1 MSQLLLQAQNGI
13 LQITIN
19 RESKLNALNTALIAE
34 FEEVLQQYRDDSSI
48 FGLIITGS
56 GSKAFAAGAD
66 IAEFA
71 QYNSDEGRQMAAKG
85 MPMFRAIETYP
96 KPIIAAVNGFALGG
110 GCELAMACHLRVAA
124 TNARFGQPDVNL
136 GLIPGYGGT
145 QRLPQ
150 LIGRAKA
157 LELIMTAEPIKADE
171 ALQLGLVNYVVEPD
185 QLLPKCYELLQKI
198 RYSQRK
204 IKKKACKPLLKNAK
218 LISPE
223 NNPLCPAKY
232 IATTQI
238 IYSVARQFVFP
249 DENKFILNV
258 LLL

>member
-124 TNARFGQPDVNL
+124 TNARFGQPEVNL

-198 RYSQRK
+198 ATKAPRAIARVISAVNAYYDEGVNGFTTEMYLFGECFDDQDFKEGTTAFIEKRK
-204 IKKKACKPLLKNAK
+204 ANFSGK
-218 LISPE
+218 
-223 NNPLCPAKY
+223 
-232 IATTQI
+232 
-238 IYSVARQFVFP
+238 
-249 DENKFILNV
+249 
-258 LLL
+258 

>member
-124 TNARFGQPDVNL
+124 TNARFGQPEVNL

-198 RYSQRK
+198 ATKAPRAIARVISAANAYYDEGVNGFATEVYLFGECFDDQDFKEGTTAFIEKRK
-204 IKKKACKPLLKNAK
+204 ANFSGK
-218 LISPE
+218 
-223 NNPLCPAKY
+223 
-232 IATTQI
+232 
-238 IYSVARQFVFP
+238 
-249 DENKFILNV
+249 
-258 LLL
+258 